1 MPSRMSK
8 HGRTRPT
15 HSSHSYGWIPD
26 VPDHRDI
33 LYASLHPSPGVS
45 VQASVD
51 LRSSCSPAEDQ
62 GKLGSCTANA
72 FVGVREWCN

>member
-1 MPSRMSK
+1 MPSRTSK

-26 VPDHRDI
+26 VPDHGDI